1 MIGLRPPFAMKKT
14 TASAPIIAKIL
25 KFNSLPLNAKS
36 QNSVSEIKILATKGV
51 EQSAI
56 KKIIIAS

>member
-1 MIGLRPPFAMKKT
+1 MIGLRPPFAMKNA
-14 TASAPIIAKIL
+14 TAKPPKRARDL
-25 KFNSLPLNAKS
+25 KFNSFPLNAKS